1 MRLVPCLFYK
11 KGKDLVCGIHMLK
24 WLLGLGLFMYAFLMI
39 AGGDD
44 SQQRAG
50 LREVP
55 EVQAP
60 PVSVSAPVTDDQ
72 VLRTAATELVP
83 MLPAPPIR
91 VLPPKPDAAPA
102 VQASLTQTRL
112 NQSDDMAAMTFAP
125 GPDTATGPT
134 VTEETTLRWVAV
146 ERANVRSGASK
157 TASITA
163 RIEQGEAVSVLW
175 TEPSGWARV
184 RIEGDG
190 IDGYVHESLLTD
202 LNPQIQ

>member
-1 MRLVPCLFYK
+1 MR
-11 KGKDLVCGIHMLK
+11 GIAMLK
-24 WLLGLGLFMYAFLMI
+24 WLVGLGLFIYAFLMI

-55 EVQAP
+55 EDQTP
-60 PVSVSAPVTDDQ
+60 PVIVSAPVTDDQ

-91 VLPPKPDAAPA
+91 VLPPKPDAVPVVQAQIPA
-102 VQASLTQTRL
+102 VQDAVMQALLDPTLETE
-112 NQSDDMAAMTFAP
+112 AMTFAP
-125 GPDTATGPT
+125 DPDAALAEGT
-134 VTEETTLRWVAV
+134 VLRWVAV

-157 TASITA
+157 TASVTA